1 MTAAPISVR
10 ELAKAYGA
18 TAALRGVSFDFA
30 PGRIHGLLGENG
42 AGKST
47 LLRIL
52 AGAER
57 ADKGTA
63 GVAPA
68 DVILAPQHGSLLA
81 ELTVLENFAVARP
94 GLGRVA
100 WRTVAAQA
108 AARLAELGVKVDL
121 DAPAGRLDP
130 AVARL
135 VEYARALWLDR
146 PLVLLD
152 EPAALLNQPQAQ
164 QLFAALRRQAAARG
178 TAFVVSSH
186 RIDELRAAAAELH
199 VLRAGAVTLSRPRDE
214 ASNADLAA
222 AMFGTAATPP
232 ARPAAPAPARAGP
245 PVLAVRGLALA
256 GQPQARIDLELFAG
270 EAAAIVGMA
279 GNGQRELMDVL
290 CGLAPPAAGA
300 VELYGAPPPP
310 GDLKHHGVGR
320 LPSDPAAAAA
330 AASMTVAENAAMHE
344 HVGGGWR
351 RGLQRLAWRDCEARA
366 AALIAAERL
375 AIGGARDEFGW
386 LSGGNQRKL
395 LLAREC
401 GGDTRLLLA
410 RNPEAGLDLQA
421 VAALRDRLAAARAAG
436 AAVLLIAED
445 LDFVAQAAD
454 RVLLLERGGLAE
466 LPAANWREEFHR
478 RVNA

>member
-1 MTAAPISVR
+1 MSPAAVSVR
-10 ELAKAYGA
+10 GLRKDYGA
-18 TAALRGVSFDFA
+18 AAALRGVSLEFA

-57 ADKGTA
+57 ADGGSA
-63 GVAPA
+63 SAAPR
-68 DVILAPQHGSLLA
+68 DVVLAPQQGSLLA

-94 GLGRVA
+94 ALGRIA

-108 AARLAELGVKVDL
+108 RERLAELGVTVDL
-121 DAPAGRLDP
+121 GTPAGRLDP
-130 AVARL
+130 GVARL
-135 VEYARALWLDR
+135 AEYARALWLDR

-152 EPAALLNQPQAQ
+152 EPAALLNQLQASL
-164 QLFAALRRQAAARG
+164 LFAALRRQAAARG

-186 RIDELRAAAAELH
+186 RIAELRAAAAELH
-199 VLRAGAVTLSRPRDE
+199 VLRQGAVTLSRPQAA
-214 ASNADLAA
+214 ASAA
-222 AMFGTAATPP
+222 EIEEAMFGASAAP
-232 ARPAAPAPARAGP
+232 AAAPAPVRAGP
-245 PVLAVRGLALA
+245 PVLAARGLVLR
-256 GQPQARIDLELFAG
+256 GQPQARIDLEVRAG

-290 CGLAPPAAGA
+290 CGLARPAAGI
-300 VELYGAPPPP
+300 VELGGAPPPR

-320 LPSDPAAAAA
+320 LPGDPAATAA
-330 AASMTVAENAAMHE
+330 AASMTVAENAALHD

-351 RGLQRLAWRDCEARA
+351 RGLARLAWRDCEARA
-366 AALIAAERL
+366 AELIRAERL
-375 AIGGARDEFGW
+375 AIGGAQDEFGW

-401 GGDTRLLLA
+401 GGDIRLLLA
-410 RNPEAGLDLQA
+410 RNPEEGLDLQA
-421 VAALRDRLAAARAAG
+421 MAALRDRLARARAAG
-436 AAVLLIAED
+436 AAVLFMAED

-454 RVLLLERGGLAE
+454 RILMIERGGLTE
-466 LPAANWREEFHR
+466 LAAGTWREDFHR
-478 RVNA
+478 RVNG